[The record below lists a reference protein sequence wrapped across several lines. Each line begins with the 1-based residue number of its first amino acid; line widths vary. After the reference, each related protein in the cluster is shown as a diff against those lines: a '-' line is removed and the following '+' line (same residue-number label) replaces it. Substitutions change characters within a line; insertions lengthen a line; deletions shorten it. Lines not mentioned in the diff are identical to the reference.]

1 MWGKEEDFFFYC
13 GGAPP
18 TVLSQKIPNNV
29 ASCFKNAL
37 IGSIIKSDVYARI
50 STECVFLIN
59 QNVYQHTAE
68 IMFMLKYKYW

>member
-1 MWGKEEDFFFYC
+1 M
-13 GGAPP
+13 
-18 TVLSQKIPNNV
+18 
-29 ASCFKNAL
+29 
-37 IGSIIKSDVYARI
+37 IKSDVYARI

>member
-1 MWGKEEDFFFYC
+1 MTFFFIVQ
-13 GGAPP
+13 ALP
-18 TVLSQKIPNNV
+18 LLFSLKKIPNNV

-50 STECVFLIN
+50 STECVFLIK

-68 IMFMLKYKYW
+68 IIFMLKYKY